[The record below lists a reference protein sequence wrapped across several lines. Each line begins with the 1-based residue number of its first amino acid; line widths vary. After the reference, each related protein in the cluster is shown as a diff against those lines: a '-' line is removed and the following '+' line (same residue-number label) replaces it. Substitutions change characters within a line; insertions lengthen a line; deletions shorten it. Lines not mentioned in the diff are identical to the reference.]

1 MQPLQS
7 TKRGIWN
14 RPLRQLGQP
23 RIAEPSRP
31 ANGRPTA
38 PMAVQQGE
46 GCIEHVGRV
55 FVHGAQSSNMLLD
68 SQPLRQHHP
77 ARACGQTGDMRE
89 LTARAIVAENIRR
102 LLRLGGSVGLPSTQ
116 AELARRSG
124 VAQTS
129 ISNWLDD
136 SRAVSPTIDKLE
148 AVARVYGLEAWQ
160 LMMREVTDD
169 LALAGHLKK
178 LVTVYPK
185 IGAHAREYI
194 ERVAEAEAAF
204 EAQPGR
210 REGHT
215 E

>member
-1 MQPLQS
+1 MQLLQTS
-7 TKRGIWN
+7 KRWVRN

-23 RIAEPSRP
+23 RIIEPRCP
-31 ANGRPTA
+31 ANGWPVA

-46 GCIEHVGRV
+46 GGIEHIGRWI
-55 FVHGAQSSNMLLD
+55 VHGAQSSNMLLD
-68 SQPLRQHHP
+68 SQHPRQHHP
-77 ARACGQTGDMRE
+77 ANARGQTGNMRE
-89 LTARAIVAENIRR
+89 LTVRAIVAENIRR
-102 LLRLGGSVGLPSTQ
+102 LLRLGGSIGLPSTQ

-160 LMMREVTDD
+160 LMMRGVTDD

-185 IGAHAREYI
+185 IGPHAREYI

-210 REGHT
+210 RRGSNS
-215 E
+215 